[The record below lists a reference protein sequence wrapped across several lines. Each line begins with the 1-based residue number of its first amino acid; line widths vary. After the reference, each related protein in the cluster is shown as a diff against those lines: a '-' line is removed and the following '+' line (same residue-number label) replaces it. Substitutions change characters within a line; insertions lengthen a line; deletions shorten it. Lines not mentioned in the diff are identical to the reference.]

1 MHFVYGFCDGSANA
15 AVEEYQDVTPK
26 GEFRLEAYLHVFTRH
41 CVTMVVFQ
49 A

>member
-1 MHFVYGFCDGSANA
+1 MDFVMAMQMLLSKNI
-15 AVEEYQDVTPK
+15 EDVTPK
-26 GEFRLEAYLHVFTRH
+26 GEIRLEAYLYVFTRH